1 MAVEIGGNGFG
12 FYLDIIMI
20 NVNKL
25 FILIKIENNLKK

>member
-1 MAVEIGGNGFG
+1 MAVETGGNGFG
-12 FYLDIIMI
+12 FYLDITMI